1 MAKRPVFV
9 ALTEK
14 GKGLVSVEEVEF
26 VWHRGVS
33 VAQKRKNI
41 HALHEAARRK
51 GVSPLEVSTKS
62 ESILGRALSAFNL
75 TLKDDSGA
83 YHCVE
88 ALFQGS
94 KVFERGGPYN
104 DLYSSSGK
112 NARSDPRLRNSGAL
126 KKFRYQSTD
135 WPLKPK
141 TAFYDWLYLNALQQ
155 HPDLAPQL
163 LAYDAFTDI
172 EFNPKKSYGT
182 QARSCALYVA
192 LLRAGKLKEA
202 LVSKEVFLNY
212 VRVAYNAQD
221 QEELRL
227 L

>member
-9 ALTEK
+9 ALAEK
-14 GKGLVSVEEVEF
+14 GEGLVGVEEVEF

-75 TLKDDSGA
+75 TLKDDSSA
-83 YHCVE
+83 YHYIE

-126 KKFRYQSTD
+126 KKFRFQSTD
-135 WPLKPK
+135 WPLRPK

-155 HPDLAPQL
+155 YPDLAPQL
-163 LAYDAFTDI
+163 LTYNAFTDI
-172 EFNPKKSYGT
+172 EFNPKKSYST

-192 LLRAGKLKEA
+192 LLRAGKLEEA

-212 VRVAYNAQD
+212 VRVAYNVQD
-221 QEELRL
+221 QEDLRL